1 MSIKGI
7 RVRYVDFLTLLSI
20 FNGTVNGNYN
30 SLRKC
35 EIRLLLLDFNWN
47 FELNAPLVFSFPYTL
62 MSKKEIRVRYAELI
76 TLLSIFKVTADVD

>member
-20 FNGTVNGNYN
+20 FNGTVNGNEN

-35 EIRLLLLDFNWN
+35 EIRLLFLDIKWN
-47 FELNAPLVFSFPYTL
+47 IELNVLLVFSFPYTL

-76 TLLSIFKVTADVD
+76 TLLSIFKVTVDVD

>member
-20 FNGTVNGNYN
+20 FNGTVNGNEN

-35 EIRLLLLDFNWN
+35 EIRLLFLDIKWN
-47 FELNAPLVFSFPYTL
+47 IELNVLLVFSFSYTL

-76 TLLSIFKVTADVD
+76 TLLSIFKVTVDVD